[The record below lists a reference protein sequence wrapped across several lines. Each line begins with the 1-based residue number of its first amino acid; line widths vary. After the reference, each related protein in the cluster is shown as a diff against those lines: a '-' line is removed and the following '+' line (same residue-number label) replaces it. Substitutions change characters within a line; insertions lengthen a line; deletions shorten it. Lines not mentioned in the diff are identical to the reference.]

1 MDSRWD
7 SNPGLVKTAGIVLVL
22 KCSAVFE
29 GCERRPR
36 VSRRPRRR
44 RKRRHRRRYDCSR
57 LRTFHKGLNVTHRD
71 ALSFIFSAASPSTR
85 FYGSNFFLLIS
96 SPQSRSNAHQS
107 KTFRS
112 AAISYK
118 NKKEAEAR
126 SRLRCEL
133 RSDSSAAFAA
143 AYFCPFKLFFFFFFF
158 TALCSNCIYLS
169 YISRISH
176 IRHLLLYLLLTK
188 ALYLYRYLFNCR
200 EASSE
205 VRLEQCL
212 FQSLSRQCFLTF
224 LLLAFNRR
232 CFKTKSFQNFCEER
246 KKRRR
251 RLIGSRKVVSRQAE
265 TNPHLMTVTC

>member
-1 MDSRWD
+1 MRTKAR
-7 SNPGLVKTAGIVLVL
+7 LFEVQQLATKT
-22 KCSAVFE
+22 
-29 GCERRPR
+29 
-36 VSRRPRRR
+36 
-44 RKRRHRRRYDCSR
+44 
-57 LRTFHKGLNVTHRD
+57 
-71 ALSFIFSAASPSTR
+71 
-85 FYGSNFFLLIS
+85 
-96 SPQSRSNAHQS
+96 
-107 KTFRS
+107 
-112 AAISYK
+112 
-118 NKKEAEAR
+118 KKEAEAR

-143 AYFCPFKLFFFFFFF
+143 YFCPFKLFFFFF

-224 LLLAFNRR
+224 CSWPSIGDVSKRNLFRTFAKKERN
-232 CFKTKSFQNFCEER
+232 EE
-246 KKRRR
+246 
-251 RLIGSRKVVSRQAE
+251 E
-265 TNPHLMTVTC
+265 D

>member
-1 MDSRWD
+1 MRTKAR
-7 SNPGLVKTAGIVLVL
+7 LFEVQQLATKT
-22 KCSAVFE
+22 
-29 GCERRPR
+29 
-36 VSRRPRRR
+36 
-44 RKRRHRRRYDCSR
+44 
-57 LRTFHKGLNVTHRD
+57 
-71 ALSFIFSAASPSTR
+71 
-85 FYGSNFFLLIS
+85 
-96 SPQSRSNAHQS
+96 
-107 KTFRS
+107 
-112 AAISYK
+112 
-118 NKKEAEAR
+118 KKEAEAR

-188 ALYLYRYLFNCR
+188 ALLYLHKYLFNCR

-251 RLIGSRKVVSRQAE
+251 RLIESRKVVSRQAE
-265 TNPHLMTVTC
+265 TNPHLMTVTYQGSPNVWSISNSVQLLQYYYTCSALSVLLS

>member
-1 MDSRWD
+1 MRTKAR
-7 SNPGLVKTAGIVLVL
+7 LFEVQQLATKT
-22 KCSAVFE
+22 
-29 GCERRPR
+29 
-36 VSRRPRRR
+36 
-44 RKRRHRRRYDCSR
+44 
-57 LRTFHKGLNVTHRD
+57 
-71 ALSFIFSAASPSTR
+71 
-85 FYGSNFFLLIS
+85 
-96 SPQSRSNAHQS
+96 
-107 KTFRS
+107 
-112 AAISYK
+112 
-118 NKKEAEAR
+118 KKEAEAR

-143 AYFCPFKLFFFFFFF
+143 YFCPFKLFFFFF

-251 RLIGSRKVVSRQAE
+251 RLIESRKVVSRQAE
-265 TNPHLMTVTC
+265 TNPHLITVT